1 MKICGITHFGRS
13 CTTGSRS
20 GSSRMNSDR
29 NRPIQGVTQPPT
41 RRFYYRT
48 RGRAQHSFLSL
59 YNILHHH
66 HHRAGPSLTLSDGAT
81 VLAAARPH
89 HHHQKRLFLL
99 LLFVVFC
106 LILFMISPPP
116 IYPKSFLFFI
126 NLLDTCWLSLR
137 ARYNSPNAVCD
148 AVNRK
153 KKMEKKRI
161 NQRSISETVPFF
173 SPLLSLKCVS
183 TSRLDADRG
192 ELIRLSK
199 RKSHLSAAAERS
211 LVYLYKYQKSVCW
224 LNNLWPDVKMICHHA
239 MRCGSKL
246 PLIFIHVIL
255 ATT

>member
-66 HHRAGPSLTLSDGAT
+66 HHRAGPSLSLWWRYSLGSSASSSSSSKK
-81 VLAAARPH
+81 VISASALCS
-89 HHHQKRLFLL
+89 FLPDS
-99 LLFVVFC
+99 FYD
-106 LILFMISPPP
+106 IPPP

-239 MRCGSKL
+239 M
-246 PLIFIHVIL
+246 
-255 ATT
+255 

>member
-1 MKICGITHFGRS
+1 MESRTLAGAVQQAAGAGAAGWTAIE
-13 CTTGSRS
+13 TGPYRESRS
-20 GSSRMNSDR
+20 
-29 NRPIQGVTQPPT
+29 PLHVAFIIV
-41 RRFYYRT
+41 
-48 RGRAQHSFLSL
+48 RAAAR
-59 YNILHHH
+59 NILFSPYITSFIIIIIVP
-66 HHRAGPSLTLSDGAT
+66 APLSLSDGAT

-239 MRCGSKL
+239 M
-246 PLIFIHVIL
+246 
-255 ATT
+255 